1 MKKPT
6 VPEVMPLIEAY
17 YAKSGN
23 GVGGSLHIVLEDGNV
38 EDHHVRWCLEC
49 AEKHGD
55 TDGVELAKLLLAMS
69 KTQRL
74 KLGWSFPF

>member
-6 VPEVMPLIEAY
+6 IPEVLPLIQAY
-17 YAKSGN
+17 YAKPGN
-23 GVGGSLHIVLEDGNV
+23 GVGGNLHIVLEDLNV
-38 EDHHVRWCLEC
+38 EDSHVRWCLEY
-49 AEKHGD
+49 AEKQGD

-74 KLGWSFPF
+74 KLGGLVPY